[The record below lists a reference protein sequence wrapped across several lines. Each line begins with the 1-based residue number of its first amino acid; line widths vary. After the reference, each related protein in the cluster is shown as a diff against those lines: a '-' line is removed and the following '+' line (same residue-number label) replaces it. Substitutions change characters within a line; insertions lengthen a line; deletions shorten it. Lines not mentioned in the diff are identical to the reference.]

1 MYFKIALN
9 NVRKSFKDYS
19 IYFLTLTLGVC
30 IFYAFNSIGDQKAFL
45 ELGKR
50 QVEYIKVLQGLIS
63 GISVFISCVLGGL
76 ILYANN
82 FLVKKRKKELG
93 IYMTL
98 GMGKNK
104 ISKILTYET
113 ALVGIISLVVGLG
126 VGVIVSQ
133 GISAFASKLFEVSL
147 SNYKFLLSTDA
158 ILKTVLYFGII
169 FILVMIFN
177 TFVISK
183 YKLIDMLTAAKKNED
198 IKIKNPILTAIIFFI
213 SLGLLG
219 VAYKLV
225 IKVGLNPTDRM
236 FLVSI
241 VLGILGTLLLF
252 FSLAGF
258 VLYVLQRNKNVYLK
272 GLNIFVLRQMNS
284 KINTNFL
291 SMTVI
296 CLMLFLTISTLAT
309 GLSFKN
315 ALEKGLESTT
325 PFDASATYYVD
336 EDNKIKTAEES
347 IKELGFKFN
356 PEDKI
361 VSYNEYKLEKTNL
374 ESLLNKNSEG
384 KNIKDIV
391 EAMTY
396 KGTNAIS
403 ISSYNDIRA
412 LSGEKSVSLSNNEVL
427 ISSNLGE
434 VENTLKNII
443 KNNEKIEING
453 KEYKIAN
460 NALIGEGKVIKEA
473 FESTGMTNNFFTLIV
488 PDNIVS
494 NLKPIANKININ
506 FPKNSKEE
514 EQRVQKLFNEYRDGV
529 VDSSKYG
536 FVNGYTKAR
545 IYEDNNGMTNIVLFI
560 GIYLG
565 VIFLISSTAV
575 LALQQLSEAS
585 DSIDRYK
592 SLRRIGVSQKMI
604 NKSIFTQVSIYF
616 GLPLVVALVHSV
628 VAIKVVNGFLTM
640 FNRPDIGVSSLVTAL
655 IMVIVY
661 GGYFYAT
668 YTGYKSTV
676 KNALKQK

>member
-30 IFYAFNSIGDQKAFL
+30 IFYAFNSTGDQKAFL

-50 QVEYIKVLQGLIS
+50 QAEYIKVLQWLIS

-169 FILVMIFN
+169 FILVMLFN

-225 IKVGLNPTDRM
+225 IKVGLNTTDSM
-236 FLVSI
+236 FLGSI

-315 ALEKGLESTT
+315 ALEKGLENTT
-325 PFDASATYYVD
+325 PFDASATYYVN

-356 PEDKI
+356 PQDKI

-374 ESLLNKNSEG
+374 ESLLNKNAEG
-384 KNIKDIV
+384 KNKKEIV

-412 LSGEKSVSLSNNEVL
+412 LSGEKSVSLANNEVL

-434 VENTLKNII
+434 VENTLKNIL
-443 KNNEKIEING
+443 KNNEKIEIDG

-506 FPKNSKEE
+506 FPKNSNEE
-514 EQRVQKLFNEYRDGV
+514 ERVQKLFNEYRDGV

>member
-30 IFYAFNSIGDQKAFL
+30 IFYAFNSTGDQKAFL

-50 QVEYIKVLQGLIS
+50 QAEYIKVLQWLIS

-169 FILVMIFN
+169 FILVMLFN

-225 IKVGLNPTDRM
+225 IKVGLNTTDSM
-236 FLVSI
+236 FLGSI

-315 ALEKGLESTT
+315 ALEKGLENTT
-325 PFDASATYYVD
+325 PFDASATYYVN

-374 ESLLNKNSEG
+374 ESLLTKNAHG
-384 KNIKDIV
+384 KNAEKLASTFSEYGV
-391 EAMTY
+391 
-396 KGTNAIS
+396 NAIS
-403 ISSYNDIRA
+403 VSSYNDIRA
-412 LSGEKSVSLSNNEVL
+412 LSGEKSVSLANNEVL
-427 ISSNLGE
+427 ISSNSSELEGTL
-434 VENTLKNII
+434 ENVI
-443 KNNEKIEING
+443 KNNKEIEIDG

-473 FESTGMTNNFFTLIV
+473 FQSTGITNNLLTLIV
-488 PDNIVS
+488 PDNVLS
-494 NLKPIANKININ
+494 NLNPTSNKININ

-514 EQRVQKLFNEYRDGV
+514 EQRVQKLFDEYKDGIV
-529 VDSSKYG
+529 NLDKYG
-536 FVNGYTKAR
+536 FVNGYTRER
-545 IYEDNNGMTNIVLFI
+545 IYEDNNGMTNVVLFI

-575 LALQQLSEAS
+575 LALQQLSESS

-676 KNALKQK
+676 KNALK

>member
-50 QVEYIKVLQGLIS
+50 QAEYIKVLQRLIS

-126 VGVIVSQ
+126 IGIIVSQ

-258 VLYVLQRNKNVYLK
+258 VLYVLQKNENVYLK

-315 ALEKGLESTT
+315 ALEKGLENTT
-325 PFDASATYYVD
+325 PFDASATYYID
-336 EDNKIKTAEES
+336 EDSKIKTAEES

-374 ESLLNKNSEG
+374 ESLLNKNAEG
-384 KNIKDIV
+384 KNKKEIV

-412 LSGEKSVSLSNNEVL
+412 LSGEKSVSLANNEVL

-434 VENTLKNII
+434 VENTLKNIL
-443 KNNEKIEING
+443 KNNEKIEIDG

-506 FPKNSKEE
+506 FPKNSNEE
-514 EQRVQKLFNEYRDGV
+514 ERVQKLFNEYRDGV

-616 GLPLVVALVHSV
+616 GLPLVLALVHSV

-640 FNRPDIGVSSLVTAL
+640 FNRPDIGGSSLVTAL

>member
-50 QVEYIKVLQGLIS
+50 QAEYIKVLQGLIS

-169 FILVMIFN
+169 FILVMLFN

-315 ALEKGLESTT
+315 ALEKGLENTT
-325 PFDASATYYVD
+325 PFDASATYYID
-336 EDNKIKTAEES
+336 EDSKIKTAEES

-374 ESLLNKNSEG
+374 ESLLNKNAEG

-403 ISSYNDIRA
+403 ISSYNNIRA
-412 LSGEKSVSLSNNEVL
+412 LSGEKSVSLANNEVL

-434 VENTLKNII
+434 VENTLKNIL
-443 KNNEKIEING
+443 KNNEKIEIDG

-506 FPKNSKEE
+506 FPKNSNEE
-514 EQRVQKLFNEYRDGV
+514 ERVQKLFNEYRDGV

-640 FNRPDIGVSSLVTAL
+640 FNRPDIGASSLVTAL

>member
-50 QVEYIKVLQGLIS
+50 QAEYIKVLQGLIS

-126 VGVIVSQ
+126 LGIIVSQ

-169 FILVMIFN
+169 FILVMLFN

-241 VLGILGTLLLF
+241 VLGVLGTLLLF

-315 ALEKGLESTT
+315 ALEKGLENTT
-325 PFDASATYYVD
+325 PFDASATYYID
-336 EDNKIKTAEES
+336 EDSKIKTAEES
-347 IKELGFKFN
+347 IRELGFKFN

-374 ESLLNKNSEG
+374 ESLLNKNAEG
-384 KNIKDIV
+384 KNKKEIV

-412 LSGEKSVSLSNNEVL
+412 LSGEKSVSLANNEVL

-434 VENTLKNII
+434 VENTLKNIL
-443 KNNEKIEING
+443 KNNEKIEIDG

-506 FPKNSKEE
+506 FPKNSNEE
-514 EQRVQKLFNEYRDGV
+514 ERVQKLFNEYRDGV

-616 GLPLVVALVHSV
+616 GLPLVVALVHSI

>member
-50 QVEYIKVLQGLIS
+50 QAEYIKVLQRLIS

-126 VGVIVSQ
+126 IGIIVSQ

-258 VLYVLQRNKNVYLK
+258 VLYVLQKNKNVYLK

-315 ALEKGLESTT
+315 ALEKGLENTT
-325 PFDASATYYVD
+325 PFDASATYYID
-336 EDNKIKTAEES
+336 EDSKIKTAEES

-374 ESLLNKNSEG
+374 ESLLNKNAEG
-384 KNIKDIV
+384 KNKKEIV

-412 LSGEKSVSLSNNEVL
+412 LSGEKSVSLANNEVL

-443 KNNEKIEING
+443 KNNDKIEIDG

-506 FPKNSKEE
+506 FPKNSNEE
-514 EQRVQKLFNEYRDGV
+514 ERVQKLFNEYRDGV

-536 FVNGYTKAR
+536 FVNGYTRAR

>member
-50 QVEYIKVLQGLIS
+50 QAEYINILQRLIS

-133 GISAFASKLFEVSL
+133 GISAFAAKLFEVSL

-158 ILKTVLYFGII
+158 ILKTILYFGII
-169 FILVMIFN
+169 FILVMLFN

-315 ALEKGLESTT
+315 ALEKGLENTT
-325 PFDASATYYVD
+325 PFDASATYYID
-336 EDNKIKTAEES
+336 EDSKIKTAEES
-347 IKELGFKFN
+347 IRELGFKFN

-374 ESLLNKNSEG
+374 ESLLNKNAEG

-412 LSGEKSVSLSNNEVL
+412 LSGEKSLSLANNEVL

-434 VENTLKNII
+434 VENTLKNIL
-443 KNNEKIEING
+443 KNNEKIEIDG

-506 FPKNSKEE
+506 FPKNSNEE
-514 EQRVQKLFNEYRDGV
+514 ERVQKLFNEYRDGV

-536 FVNGYTKAR
+536 FVNGYTRAR
-545 IYEDNNGMTNIVLFI
+545 IYEDNNGMTNTVLFI

-640 FNRPDIGVSSLVTAL
+640 FNKPDIGASSLVTAL

>member
-50 QVEYIKVLQGLIS
+50 QAEYINILQRLIS

-126 VGVIVSQ
+126 VGIIVSQ

-225 IKVGLNPTDRM
+225 IKVGLDPTNSM

-241 VLGILGTLLLF
+241 VLGVLGTLLLF

-258 VLYVLQRNKNVYLK
+258 VLYVLQKNKNVYLK

-296 CLMLFLTISTLAT
+296 CLMLFLTISTLST

-315 ALEKGLESTT
+315 ALEKGLEATT
-325 PFDASATYYVD
+325 PFDASATYYVN

-374 ESLLNKNSEG
+374 ESLLNKNAEG
-384 KNIKDIV
+384 KNKKEIV

-412 LSGEKSVSLSNNEVL
+412 LSGEKSVSLANNEVL

-434 VENTLKNII
+434 VENTLKNIL
-443 KNNEKIEING
+443 KNNEKIEIDG
-453 KEYKIAN
+453 KEYKVAN
-460 NALIGEGKVIKEA
+460 NALIGEEKVIKEA

-494 NLKPIANKININ
+494 NLKPIANKINLN

-514 EQRVQKLFNEYRDGV
+514 EQRVQKLFDEYRDGI
-529 VDSSKYG
+529 VDLDKYG
-536 FVNGYTKAR
+536 FVNGYTRER
-545 IYEDNNGMTNIVLFI
+545 IYEENNGMTNIVLFI

-565 VIFLISSTAV
+565 IIFLISSTAV

-676 KNALKQK
+676 KNALK

>member
-50 QVEYIKVLQGLIS
+50 QAEYIKVLQGLIS

-126 VGVIVSQ
+126 VGIIVSQ

-225 IKVGLNPTDRM
+225 IKVGLDPTNSM

-241 VLGILGTLLLF
+241 VLGVLGTLLLF

-258 VLYVLQRNKNVYLK
+258 VLYVLQKNKNVYLK

-296 CLMLFLTISTLAT
+296 CLMLFLTISTLST

-315 ALEKGLESTT
+315 ALEKGLEATT
-325 PFDASATYYVD
+325 PFDASATYYVN

-374 ESLLNKNSEG
+374 ESLLNKNAEG
-384 KNIKDIV
+384 KNKKEIV

-412 LSGEKSVSLSNNEVL
+412 LSGEKSVSLANNEVL

-434 VENTLKNII
+434 VENTLKNIL
-443 KNNEKIEING
+443 KNNEKIEIDG

-506 FPKNSKEE
+506 FPKNSNEE
-514 EQRVQKLFNEYRDGV
+514 ERVQKLFNEYRDGV

>member
-50 QVEYIKVLQGLIS
+50 QAEYIKVLQRLIS

-126 VGVIVSQ
+126 IGIIVSQ

-315 ALEKGLESTT
+315 ALEKGLENTT
-325 PFDASATYYVD
+325 PFDASATYYID
-336 EDNKIKTAEES
+336 EDSKIKTAEES

-374 ESLLNKNSEG
+374 ESLLNKNAEG

-412 LSGEKSVSLSNNEVL
+412 LSGEKSVSLANNEVL

-443 KNNEKIEING
+443 KNNDKIEIDG

-488 PDNIVS
+488 PDNMVS

-506 FPKNSKEE
+506 FPKNSNEE
-514 EQRVQKLFNEYRDGV
+514 ERVQKLFNEYRDGV

-536 FVNGYTKAR
+536 FVNGYTRAR

>member
-50 QVEYIKVLQGLIS
+50 QAEYINILQRLIS

-133 GISAFASKLFEVSL
+133 GISAFAAKLFEVSL

-158 ILKTVLYFGII
+158 ILKTILYFGII
-169 FILVMIFN
+169 FILVMLFN

-315 ALEKGLESTT
+315 ALEKGLEKTT
-325 PFDASATYYVD
+325 PFDASATYYID
-336 EDNKIKTAEES
+336 EDSKIKTAEES
-347 IKELGFKFN
+347 IRELGFKFN

-374 ESLLNKNSEG
+374 ESLLNKNAEG

-412 LSGEKSVSLSNNEVL
+412 LSGEKSLSLANNEVL

-434 VENTLKNII
+434 VENTLKNIL
-443 KNNEKIEING
+443 KNNEKIEIDG

-506 FPKNSKEE
+506 FPKNSNEE
-514 EQRVQKLFNEYRDGV
+514 ERVQKLFNEYRDGV

-536 FVNGYTKAR
+536 FVNGYTRAR

-628 VAIKVVNGFLTM
+628 VAIKVLNGFLTM

>member
-50 QVEYIKVLQGLIS
+50 QAEYINILQRLIS

-126 VGVIVSQ
+126 VGIIVSQ

-158 ILKTVLYFGII
+158 ILKTILYFGII

-315 ALEKGLESTT
+315 ALEKGLENTT
-325 PFDASATYYVD
+325 PFDASATYYID
-336 EDNKIKTAEES
+336 EDSKIKTAEES

-374 ESLLNKNSEG
+374 ESLLNKNAEG
-384 KNIKDIV
+384 KNKKEIV

-412 LSGEKSVSLSNNEVL
+412 LSGEKSVSLANNEVL
-427 ISSNLGE
+427 ISSNLDE
-434 VENTLKNII
+434 VENTLKNIL
-443 KNNEKIEING
+443 KNNEKIEIDG

-488 PDNIVS
+488 PDDIVS

-506 FPKNSKEE
+506 FPKNSNEE
-514 EQRVQKLFNEYRDGV
+514 ERVQKLFNEYRDGV

>member
-50 QVEYIKVLQGLIS
+50 QAEYIKVLQGLIS

-126 VGVIVSQ
+126 VGIIVSQ

-315 ALEKGLESTT
+315 ALEKGLENTT
-325 PFDASATYYVD
+325 PFDASATYYID
-336 EDNKIKTAEES
+336 EDSKIKTAEES
-347 IKELGFKFN
+347 IRELGFKFN

-374 ESLLNKNSEG
+374 ESLLNKNAEG
-384 KNIKDIV
+384 KNKKEIV

-412 LSGEKSVSLSNNEVL
+412 LSGEKSVSLANNEVL

-434 VENTLKNII
+434 VENTLKNIL
-443 KNNEKIEING
+443 KNNEKIEIDG

-506 FPKNSKEE
+506 FPKNSNEE
-514 EQRVQKLFNEYRDGV
+514 ERVQKLFNEYRDGV

-616 GLPLVVALVHSV
+616 GLPLVVALVHSM
-628 VAIKVVNGFLTM
+628 VAIKVVNAFLTM

>member
-50 QVEYIKVLQGLIS
+50 QAEYIKVLQGLIS

-126 VGVIVSQ
+126 VGIIVSQ

-315 ALEKGLESTT
+315 ALEKGLENTT
-325 PFDASATYYVD
+325 PFDASATYYID
-336 EDNKIKTAEES
+336 EDSKIKTAEES

-374 ESLLNKNSEG
+374 ESLLNKNAEG

-412 LSGEKSVSLSNNEVL
+412 LSGEKSVSLANNEVL

-434 VENTLKNII
+434 VENTLKNIL
-443 KNNEKIEING
+443 KNNEKIEIDG

-460 NALIGEGKVIKEA
+460 NTLIGEGKVIKEA

-506 FPKNSKEE
+506 FPKNSNEE
-514 EQRVQKLFNEYRDGV
+514 ERVQKLFNEYRDGV

>member
-30 IFYAFNSIGDQKAFL
+30 IFYAFNSVGDQKAFL

-50 QVEYIKVLQGLIS
+50 QAEYINILQRLIS

-126 VGVIVSQ
+126 VGIIVSQ
-133 GISAFASKLFEVSL
+133 GISAFAAKLFEVSL

-158 ILKTVLYFGII
+158 ILKTILYFGII
-169 FILVMIFN
+169 FILVMLFN

-225 IKVGLNPTDRM
+225 IKVGLNPTDSM

-258 VLYVLQRNKNVYLK
+258 VLYVLQKNKNVYLK

-336 EDNKIKTAEES
+336 EDSKIKTAEES

-443 KNNEKIEING
+443 KNNDKIEIDG

-488 PDNIVS
+488 PDNVVS
-494 NLKPIANKININ
+494 NLNPIANKININ

-514 EQRVQKLFNEYRDGV
+514 EQRVQKLFNDYRDGI
-529 VDSSKYG
+529 VDLSKYG
-536 FVNGYTKAR
+536 FVNGYTRAR
-545 IYEDNNGMTNIVLFI
+545 IYEDNNGMTNTVLFI

-640 FNRPDIGVSSLVTAL
+640 FNKPDIGASSLVTAL

>member
-50 QVEYIKVLQGLIS
+50 QAEYIKVLQGLIS

-126 VGVIVSQ
+126 VGIIVSQ

-158 ILKTVLYFGII
+158 ILKTILYFGII

-225 IKVGLNPTDRM
+225 IKVGLNPIDRM

-315 ALEKGLESTT
+315 ALEKGLENTT
-325 PFDASATYYVD
+325 PFDASATYYID
-336 EDNKIKTAEES
+336 EDSKIKTAEES
-347 IKELGFKFN
+347 IRELGFKFN

-374 ESLLNKNSEG
+374 ESLLNKNAEG
-384 KNIKDIV
+384 KNKKEIV

-412 LSGEKSVSLSNNEVL
+412 LSGEKSVSLANNEVL

-434 VENTLKNII
+434 VENTLKNIL
-443 KNNEKIEING
+443 KNNEKIEIDG

-506 FPKNSKEE
+506 FPKNSNEE
-514 EQRVQKLFNEYRDGV
+514 ERVQKLFNEYRDGV

-616 GLPLVVALVHSV
+616 GLPLVVALVHSI

>member
-30 IFYAFNSIGDQKAFL
+30 IFYAFNSTGDQKAFL

-50 QVEYIKVLQGLIS
+50 QAEYIKVLQWLIS

-126 VGVIVSQ
+126 VGIIVSQ

-225 IKVGLNPTDRM
+225 IKVGLDPTNSM
-236 FLVSI
+236 FLGSI
-241 VLGILGTLLLF
+241 VLGVLGTLLLF

-315 ALEKGLESTT
+315 ALEKGLENTT
-325 PFDASATYYVD
+325 PFDASATYYID
-336 EDNKIKTAEES
+336 EDSKIKTAEES
-347 IKELGFKFN
+347 IRELGFKFN

-374 ESLLNKNSEG
+374 ESLLNKNAEG

-412 LSGEKSVSLSNNEVL
+412 LSGEKPVSLANNEVL

-434 VENTLKNII
+434 VENTLKNIL
-443 KNNEKIEING
+443 KNNEKIEIDG
-453 KEYKIAN
+453 KEYKVAN
-460 NALIGEGKVIKEA
+460 NALIGEEKVIKEA

-494 NLKPIANKININ
+494 NLKPIANKINLN
-506 FPKNSKEE
+506 FPKNSNEE
-514 EQRVQKLFNEYRDGV
+514 ERVQKLFNEYRDGV

-545 IYEDNNGMTNIVLFI
+545 IYEENNGMTNIVLFI

-640 FNRPDIGVSSLVTAL
+640 FNRPDIGGSSLVTAL

>member
-50 QVEYIKVLQGLIS
+50 QAEYINILQRLIS

-126 VGVIVSQ
+126 VGIIVSQ

-225 IKVGLNPTDRM
+225 IKVGLDPTNSM
-236 FLVSI
+236 FLGSI
-241 VLGILGTLLLF
+241 VLGVLGTLLLF

-315 ALEKGLESTT
+315 ALEKGLENTT
-325 PFDASATYYVD
+325 PFDASATYYID
-336 EDNKIKTAEES
+336 EDSKIKTAEES

-374 ESLLNKNSEG
+374 ESLLNKNAEG
-384 KNIKDIV
+384 KNKKEIV

-412 LSGEKSVSLSNNEVL
+412 LSGEKSLSLANNEVL

-434 VENTLKNII
+434 VENTLKNIL
-443 KNNEKIEING
+443 KNNEKIEIDG
-453 KEYKIAN
+453 KEYKVAN
-460 NALIGEGKVIKEA
+460 NALIGEEKVIKEA

-506 FPKNSKEE
+506 FPKNSNEE
-514 EQRVQKLFNEYRDGV
+514 ERVQKLFNEYRDGV

-616 GLPLVVALVHSV
+616 GLPLAVALVHSV

>member
-50 QVEYIKVLQGLIS
+50 QAEYIKVLQGLIS

-104 ISKILTYET
+104 ISKKLTYET

-126 VGVIVSQ
+126 VGIIVSQ

-169 FILVMIFN
+169 FILVMLFN

-258 VLYVLQRNKNVYLK
+258 VLYVLQKNKNVYLK

-315 ALEKGLESTT
+315 ALEKGLENTT
-325 PFDASATYYVD
+325 PFDASATYYID
-336 EDNKIKTAEES
+336 EDSKIKTAEES

-374 ESLLNKNSEG
+374 ESLLNKNAEG
-384 KNIKDIV
+384 KNKKEIV

-412 LSGEKSVSLSNNEVL
+412 LSGEKPVSLANNEVL

-434 VENTLKNII
+434 VENTLKNIL
-443 KNNEKIEING
+443 KNNEKIEIDG
-453 KEYKIAN
+453 KEYKVAN
-460 NALIGEGKVIKEA
+460 NALIGEEKVIKEA

-514 EQRVQKLFNEYRDGV
+514 EQRVQKLFNDYRDGI
-529 VDSSKYG
+529 VDLSKYG
-536 FVNGYTKAR
+536 FVNGYTRAR
-545 IYEDNNGMTNIVLFI
+545 IYEDNNGMTNTVLFI

-640 FNRPDIGVSSLVTAL
+640 FNKPDIGASSLVTAL

>member
-50 QVEYIKVLQGLIS
+50 QAEYINILQRLIS

-126 VGVIVSQ
+126 VGIIVSQ

-258 VLYVLQRNKNVYLK
+258 VLYVLQKNKNVYLK

-315 ALEKGLESTT
+315 ALEKGLENTT
-325 PFDASATYYVD
+325 PFDASATYYID
-336 EDNKIKTAEES
+336 EDSKIKTAEES
-347 IKELGFKFN
+347 IRELGFKFN

-374 ESLLNKNSEG
+374 ESLLNKNAEG
-384 KNIKDIV
+384 KNKKEIV

-412 LSGEKSVSLSNNEVL
+412 LSGEKSVSLANNEVL

-434 VENTLKNII
+434 VENTLKNIL
-443 KNNEKIEING
+443 KNNEKIEIDG

-506 FPKNSKEE
+506 FPKNSNEE
-514 EQRVQKLFNEYRDGV
+514 ERVQKLFNEYRDGV

>member
-50 QVEYIKVLQGLIS
+50 QAEYIKVLQGLIS

-126 VGVIVSQ
+126 VGIIVSQ

-158 ILKTVLYFGII
+158 ILKTILYFGII

-315 ALEKGLESTT
+315 ALEKGLENTT
-325 PFDASATYYVD
+325 PFDASATYYID
-336 EDNKIKTAEES
+336 EDSKIKTAEES
-347 IKELGFKFN
+347 IRELGFKFN

-374 ESLLNKNSEG
+374 ESLLNKNAEG

-412 LSGEKSVSLSNNEVL
+412 LSGEKSVSLANNEVL

-434 VENTLKNII
+434 VENTLKNIL
-443 KNNEKIEING
+443 KNNEKIEIDG
-453 KEYKIAN
+453 KEYRIAN

-506 FPKNSKEE
+506 FPKNSNEE
-514 EQRVQKLFNEYRDGV
+514 ERVQKLFNEYRDGV

>member
-50 QVEYIKVLQGLIS
+50 QAEYINILQRLIS

-126 VGVIVSQ
+126 VGIIVSQ

-225 IKVGLNPTDRM
+225 IKVGLDPTNSM
-236 FLVSI
+236 FLGSI
-241 VLGILGTLLLF
+241 VLGVLGTLLLF

-315 ALEKGLESTT
+315 ALEKGLENTT
-325 PFDASATYYVD
+325 PFDASATYYID
-336 EDNKIKTAEES
+336 EDSKIKTAEES
-347 IKELGFKFN
+347 IRELGFKFN

-374 ESLLNKNSEG
+374 ESLLNKNAEG

-412 LSGEKSVSLSNNEVL
+412 LSGEKPVSLANNEVL

-434 VENTLKNII
+434 VENTLKNIL
-443 KNNEKIEING
+443 KNNEKIEIDG
-453 KEYKIAN
+453 KEYKVAN
-460 NALIGEGKVIKEA
+460 NALIGEEKVIKEA

-494 NLKPIANKININ
+494 NLKPIANKINLN
-506 FPKNSKEE
+506 FPKNSNEE
-514 EQRVQKLFNEYRDGV
+514 ERVQKLFNEYRDGV

-545 IYEDNNGMTNIVLFI
+545 IYENNNGMTNIVLFI

-640 FNRPDIGVSSLVTAL
+640 FNRPDIGGSSLVTAL

>member
-50 QVEYIKVLQGLIS
+50 QAEYIKVLQGLIS

-126 VGVIVSQ
+126 VGIIVSQ
-133 GISAFASKLFEVSL
+133 GISAFAAKLFEVSL

-158 ILKTVLYFGII
+158 ILKTILYFGII
-169 FILVMIFN
+169 FILVMLFN

-315 ALEKGLESTT
+315 ALEKGLENTT
-325 PFDASATYYVD
+325 PFDASATYYID
-336 EDNKIKTAEES
+336 EDSKIKTAEES

-374 ESLLNKNSEG
+374 ESLLNKNAEG

-412 LSGEKSVSLSNNEVL
+412 LSGEKSVSLANNEVL

-434 VENTLKNII
+434 VENTLKNIL
-443 KNNEKIEING
+443 KNNEKIEIDG

-506 FPKNSKEE
+506 FPKNSNEE
-514 EQRVQKLFNEYRDGV
+514 ERVQKLFNEYRDGV

-616 GLPLVVALVHSV
+616 GLPLVVALVHSM
-628 VAIKVVNGFLTM
+628 VAIKVVNAFLTV
-640 FNRPDIGVSSLVTAL
+640 FNKPDIGVSSLVTAL

>member
-45 ELGKR
+45 EFGKR
-50 QVEYIKVLQGLIS
+50 QAEYIKVLQGLIS

-126 VGVIVSQ
+126 VGIIVSQ
-133 GISAFASKLFEVSL
+133 GISAFAAKLFEVSL

-158 ILKTVLYFGII
+158 ILKTILYFGII
-169 FILVMIFN
+169 FILVMLFN

-315 ALEKGLESTT
+315 ALEKGLENTT
-325 PFDASATYYVD
+325 PFDASATYYID
-336 EDNKIKTAEES
+336 EDSKIKTAEES

-374 ESLLNKNSEG
+374 ESLLNKNAEG
-384 KNIKDIV
+384 KNKKEIV

-412 LSGEKSVSLSNNEVL
+412 LSGEKSLSLANNEVL

-434 VENTLKNII
+434 VENTLKNIL
-443 KNNEKIEING
+443 KNNEKIEIDG

-460 NALIGEGKVIKEA
+460 DALIGEGKVIKEA

-506 FPKNSKEE
+506 FPKNSNEE
-514 EQRVQKLFNEYRDGV
+514 ERVQKLFNEYRDGV

>member
-50 QVEYIKVLQGLIS
+50 QAEYIKVLQGLIS

-126 VGVIVSQ
+126 VGIIVSQ

-315 ALEKGLESTT
+315 ALEKGLENTT
-325 PFDASATYYVD
+325 PFDASATYYID
-336 EDNKIKTAEES
+336 EDSKIKTAEES

-374 ESLLNKNSEG
+374 ESLLNKNAEG
-384 KNIKDIV
+384 KNKKEIV

-412 LSGEKSVSLSNNEVL
+412 LSGEKSVSLANNEVL

-434 VENTLKNII
+434 VENTLKNIL
-443 KNNEKIEING
+443 KNNEKIEIDG

-494 NLKPIANKININ
+494 NLNPIANKININ
-506 FPKNSKEE
+506 FPKNSNEE
-514 EQRVQKLFNEYRDGV
+514 ERVQKLFNEYRDGV

-616 GLPLVVALVHSV
+616 GLPLVVALVHSI

>member
-50 QVEYIKVLQGLIS
+50 QAEYINILQRLIS

-126 VGVIVSQ
+126 VGIIVSQ

-225 IKVGLNPTDRM
+225 IKVGLDPTNSM
-236 FLVSI
+236 FLGSI
-241 VLGILGTLLLF
+241 VLGVLGTLLLF

-315 ALEKGLESTT
+315 ALEKGLENTT
-325 PFDASATYYVD
+325 PFDASATYYID
-336 EDNKIKTAEES
+336 EDSKIKTAEES

-374 ESLLNKNSEG
+374 ESLLNKNAEG
-384 KNIKDIV
+384 KNKKEIV

-412 LSGEKSVSLSNNEVL
+412 LSGEKSLSLANNEVL

-434 VENTLKNII
+434 VENTLKNIL
-443 KNNEKIEING
+443 KNNEKIEIDG

-460 NALIGEGKVIKEA
+460 NALIGDGKVIKEA

-506 FPKNSKEE
+506 FPKNSNEE
-514 EQRVQKLFNEYRDGV
+514 ERVQKLFNEYRDGV

-616 GLPLVVALVHSV
+616 GLPLAVALVHSV

>member
-50 QVEYIKVLQGLIS
+50 QAEYINILQRLIS

-126 VGVIVSQ
+126 VGIIVSQ

-169 FILVMIFN
+169 FILVMLFN

-225 IKVGLNPTDRM
+225 IKVGLNPTDSM

-315 ALEKGLESTT
+315 ALEKGLENTT
-325 PFDASATYYVD
+325 PFDASATYYID
-336 EDNKIKTAEES
+336 EDSKIKTAEES

-374 ESLLNKNSEG
+374 ESLLNKNAEG

-412 LSGEKSVSLSNNEVL
+412 LSGEKSVSLANNEVL

-434 VENTLKNII
+434 VENTLKNIL
-443 KNNEKIEING
+443 KNNEKIEIDG

-506 FPKNSKEE
+506 FPKNSNEE
-514 EQRVQKLFNEYRDGV
+514 ERVQKLFNEYRDGV

-536 FVNGYTKAR
+536 FVNGYTRAR

>member
-50 QVEYIKVLQGLIS
+50 QAEYIKVLQGLIS

-126 VGVIVSQ
+126 VGIIVSQ

-315 ALEKGLESTT
+315 ALEKGLENTT
-325 PFDASATYYVD
+325 PFDASATYYID
-336 EDNKIKTAEES
+336 EDSKIKTAEES

-374 ESLLNKNSEG
+374 ESLLNKNAEG

-403 ISSYNDIRA
+403 ISSYNDIRT
-412 LSGEKSVSLSNNEVL
+412 LSGEKPVSLANNEVL

-434 VENTLKNII
+434 VENTLKNIL
-443 KNNEKIEING
+443 KNNEKIEIDG

-506 FPKNSKEE
+506 FPKNSNEE
-514 EQRVQKLFNEYRDGV
+514 ERVQKLFNEYRDGI
-529 VDSSKYG
+529 VDLDKYG
-536 FVNGYTKAR
+536 FVNGYTRER
-545 IYEDNNGMTNIVLFI
+545 IYEENNGMTNIVLFI

-565 VIFLISSTAV
+565 IIFLISSTAV

>member
-30 IFYAFNSIGDQKAFL
+30 IFYAFNSIGEQKAFL

-50 QVEYIKVLQGLIS
+50 QAEYIKVLQGLIS

-126 VGVIVSQ
+126 VGIIVSQ

-158 ILKTVLYFGII
+158 ILKTILYFGII

-315 ALEKGLESTT
+315 ALEKGLENTT

-336 EDNKIKTAEES
+336 ENNKIKTAEES
-347 IKELGFKFN
+347 IRELGFKFN

-374 ESLLNKNSEG
+374 ESLLNKNAEG

-412 LSGEKSVSLSNNEVL
+412 LSGEKSVSLANNEVL

-434 VENTLKNII
+434 VENTLKNIL
-443 KNNEKIEING
+443 KNNEKIEIDG

-506 FPKNSKEE
+506 FPKNSNEE
-514 EQRVQKLFNEYRDGV
+514 ERVQKLFNEYRDGV

-640 FNRPDIGVSSLVTAL
+640 FNRPDIGGSSLVTAL